1 MEREVMELPSQYR
14 TRLCSRSTEGP
25 GGTRVS
31 QAKEVGC
38 ITYVHFPSETK
49 SRNDA
54 TVANA
59 RVRKCWFEGS
69 LVKYKEMVHLR
80 WGRGVGQLPP

>member
-1 MEREVMELPSQYR
+1 MELPYQYR
-14 TRLCSRSTEGP
+14 TRLRSHSIEGP
-25 GGTRVS
+25 GGTRIS
-31 QAKEVGC
+31 QAEEVGC

-59 RVRKCWFEGS
+59 RVGKCWFEGS

-80 WGRGVGQLPP
+80 WGAGGGQLLP

>member
-1 MEREVMELPSQYR
+1 MELPSQYR
-14 TRLCSRSTEGP
+14 VRLHSRSTEGP
-25 GGTRVS
+25 GGTHVS
-31 QAKEVGC
+31 RAKEVGC
-38 ITYVHFPSETK
+38 ITYIHFPSETK

-80 WGRGVGQLPP
+80 WGRGVGQLLP

>member
-1 MEREVMELPSQYR
+1 MELTSQYR
-14 TRLCSRSTEGP
+14 ARLCSLSTYGP
-25 GGTRVS
+25 GGTRVY
-31 QAKEVGC
+31 QAKEVDC

-59 RVRKCWFEGS
+59 RIAKCWFEGS
-69 LVKYKEMVHLR
+69 LVKYKDMVNLR
-80 WGRGVGQLPP
+80 R